1 MDVIV
6 KDGIPYVTLDYVIK
20 QSGWT
25 KRKNFVKAIKTQSLP
40 FTVVVMKAPK
50 ALHIVNKYWVPQKE
64 AEEFIPRYKKE
75 NAERLAAAE
84 AERQAKEAKREEK
97 RKKAKLKDNGIRE
110 VIDGVQYV
118 GTQYLNKNIIWLT
131 TKQIENK
138 LYKDSFPF
146 HPIKLNSRMH
156 FKKAEVDEY
165 IKQYSYTTPSGKV
178 YVDKA
183 IRHRHPYMQNFVS
196 FVRSTGDASKELE
209 QIWLFF
215 DFFKVNSTSV
225 QEICRFYGNVN
236 DDDQDQEDSFLNA
249 IQAAKLNDAAIL
261 VTSFRNIPFSIRR
274 AVQGHAIDFKAMSL
288 AGNERGLGIV
298 WASEFYKYD

>member
-25 KRKNFVKAIKTQSLP
+25 KRKNFVNAIKTHSLP

-97 RKKAKLKDNGIRE
+97 RKKAKLKDNGITE

-118 GTQYLNKNIIWLT
+118 GTPYLNKNIIWLT

-138 LYKDSFPF
+138 LQRDSFPF
-146 HPIKLNSRMH
+146 HPIKFNSRMH
-156 FKKAEVDEY
+156 FKKADVDEY
-165 IKQYSYTTPSGKV
+165 IKQNTYTTPSGKV
-178 YVDKA
+178 NVDKA

-196 FVRSTGDASKELE
+196 FVRRTGDDAKELD
-209 QIWLFF
+209 QICRFY

-225 QEICRFYGNVN
+225 QDLCRFIGRVS
-236 DDDQDQEDSFLNA
+236 DDDQEGSFVNA
-249 IQAAKLNDAAIL
+249 IQVAKMYDAAIL
-261 VTSFRNIPFSIRR
+261 VTSFRNIPFSIRS

>member
-25 KRKNFVKAIKTQSLP
+25 KRKNFVNAMKTHSLP

-97 RKKAKLKDNGIRE
+97 RKKAKLKDNGITE

-118 GTQYLNKNIIWLT
+118 GTPYLNKNIIWLT

-138 LYKDSFPF
+138 LQRDSFPF
-146 HPIKLNSRMH
+146 HPIKFNSRMH

-196 FVRSTGDASKELE
+196 YVMCNGDASKELE

-236 DDDQDQEDSFLNA
+236 DDDQDQEGSFLNA

-288 AGNERGLGIV
+288 AGNERGWGIV

>member
-25 KRKNFVKAIKTQSLP
+25 KRKNFVNAIKTHSLP

-50 ALHIVNKYWVPQKE
+50 ALHIVNKYWVPQNE

-97 RKKAKLKDNGIRE
+97 RKKAKLKDNGITE

-118 GTQYLNKNIIWLT
+118 GTPYLNKNIIWLT

-138 LYKDSFPF
+138 LYRDSFPF
-146 HPIKLNSRMH
+146 HPIKFNSRMH

-196 FVRSTGDASKELE
+196 FVRRTGDAAKELD
-209 QIWLFF
+209 QICRLY
-215 DFFKVNSTSV
+215 DFFIVNSTSV
-225 QEICRFYGNVN
+225 QDLCRFIGRVS
-236 DDDQDQEDSFLNA
+236 DDDQEGSFVNA
-249 IQAAKLNDAAIL
+249 IQVAKMYDATIL
-261 VTSFRNIPFSIRR
+261 VTSFKNIPFSIRS
-274 AVQGHAIDFKAMSL
+274 AVQGHAIDFKVMSL
-288 AGNERGLGIV
+288 ARNERGQGIV

>member
-25 KRKNFVKAIKTQSLP
+25 KRKNFVKAMKTQSLP
-40 FTVVVMKAPK
+40 FTVVVMKAPQ

-84 AERQAKEAKREEK
+84 AERQAKEAKRDEK
-97 RKKAKLKDNGIRE
+97 RKKAKHKDNGITE

-118 GTQYLNKNIIWLT
+118 GTPYLNKNIIWLT

-138 LYKDSFPF
+138 IQRDSFPF
-146 HPIKLNSRMH
+146 HPIKFNSRMH

-183 IRHRHPYMQNFVS
+183 IRHRNQYMQNFVS
-196 FVRSTGDASKELE
+196 FVRRTSDAAKELE
-209 QIWLFF
+209 QICRFY

-225 QEICRFYGNVN
+225 QDLCRFIGRVS
-236 DDDQDQEDSFLNA
+236 DDDQEGSFVNA
-249 IQAAKLNDAAIL
+249 IQVAKMYDAAIL
-261 VTSFRNIPFSIRR
+261 VTSFRNIPFSIRS

-288 AGNERGLGIV
+288 ACNERGLGIV

>member
-20 QSGWT
+20 QSGWK
-25 KRKNFVKAIKTQSLP
+25 KRKNFVKAIRTHSLP

-84 AERQAKEAKREEK
+84 AERQAKEAKRDEK
-97 RKKAKLKDNGIRE
+97 RKKAKLKDNGITE

-118 GTQYLNKNIIWLT
+118 GTPYLNKNIIWLT

-138 LYKDSFPF
+138 LQRDSFPF
-146 HPIKLNSRMH
+146 HPLKFNSRMH

-165 IKQYSYTTPSGKV
+165 IKQYSYTTPNGKV

-183 IRHRHPYMQNFVS
+183 IRHRNQYMQNFVS
-196 FVRSTGDASKELE
+196 FVRRTGDAAKELE
-209 QIWLFF
+209 QICRFY

-225 QEICRFYGNVN
+225 QDLCRFIGRVS
-236 DDDQDQEDSFLNA
+236 DDDQEGSFVNA
-249 IQAAKLNDAAIL
+249 IQVTTMYDAAIL
-261 VTSFRNIPFSIRR
+261 VTRFKNMPFSMRS
-274 AVQGHAIDFKAMSL
+274 AVQGHAIDFKVMSL
-288 AGNERGLGIV
+288 ARNERGQGIV

>member
-1 MDVIV
+1 
-6 KDGIPYVTLDYVIK
+6 
-20 QSGWT
+20 
-25 KRKNFVKAIKTQSLP
+25 
-40 FTVVVMKAPK
+40 
-50 ALHIVNKYWVPQKE
+50 
-64 AEEFIPRYKKE
+64 
-75 NAERLAAAE
+75 
-84 AERQAKEAKREEK
+84 
-97 RKKAKLKDNGIRE
+97 
-110 VIDGVQYV
+110 
-118 GTQYLNKNIIWLT
+118 
-131 TKQIENK
+131 
-138 LYKDSFPF
+138 
-146 HPIKLNSRMH
+146 MH

-196 FVRSTGDASKELE
+196 YVMCNGDASKELE

-236 DDDQDQEDSFLNA
+236 DDDQDQEGSFLNA

-274 AVQGHAIDFKAMSL
+274 AVQGHAIDFKVMSL
-288 AGNERGLGIV
+288 AGNERGRGIV

>member
-1 MDVIV
+1 MDVIE

-20 QSGWT
+20 QSGWS

-40 FTVVVMKAPK
+40 FTVIVMKAPK
-50 ALHIVNKYWVPQKE
+50 ALHIVNKYWVPQNE

-84 AERQAKEAKREEK
+84 AERQAKEAKRDEK
-97 RKKAKLKDNGIRE
+97 RKKAKLKDNGITE

-118 GTQYLNKNIIWLT
+118 GTAYLNKNIIWLT
-131 TKQIENK
+131 SKQIENK

-146 HPIKLNSRMH
+146 HPTRFNSRMH

-183 IRHRHPYMQNFVS
+183 IRHRNQYMQNFVS
-196 FVRSTGDASKELE
+196 FVRRTGDAAKELE
-209 QIWLFF
+209 QICRFY
-215 DFFKVNSTSV
+215 DFFIVNSTSV
-225 QEICRFYGNVN
+225 QDICRFIGRVS
-236 DDDQDQEDSFLNA
+236 DDDQEGSFVNA
-249 IQAAKLNDAAIL
+249 IQVAKMYDAAIL
-261 VTSFRNIPFSIRR
+261 VTSFRNVPFSIRS
-274 AVQGHAIDFKAMSL
+274 AVQGHAIDFKVMSL
-288 AGNERGLGIV
+288 ASNERGLGIV

>member
-25 KRKNFVKAIKTQSLP
+25 KRKNFVNAIKTHRLP
-40 FTVVVMKAPK
+40 FT

-97 RKKAKLKDNGIRE
+97 RKKAKLKDNGITE

-118 GTQYLNKNIIWLT
+118 GTPYLNKNIIWLT

-138 LYKDSFPF
+138 LQKDSFPF
-146 HPIKLNSRMH
+146 HPIKFNSRMH

-178 YVDKA
+178 YVDKT

-196 FVRSTGDASKELE
+196 FVRRTGDAAKELE
-209 QIWLFF
+209 QICRFY

-225 QEICRFYGNVN
+225 QDLCRFIGRVS
-236 DDDQDQEDSFLNA
+236 DDDQEGSFVNA
-249 IQAAKLNDAAIL
+249 IQVAKMYDAAIL
-261 VTSFRNIPFSIRR
+261 VTSFRNIPFSIRS

-288 AGNERGLGIV
+288 ASNERGLGIV

>member
-25 KRKNFVKAIKTQSLP
+25 KRKNFVNAIKTHSLP

-50 ALHIVNKYWVPQKE
+50 ALHLVNKYWVPQKE

-97 RKKAKLKDNGIRE
+97 RKRAKLKDNGITE

-118 GTQYLNKNIIWLT
+118 GTPYLNKNIIWLT

-138 LYKDSFPF
+138 LQRDSFPF
-146 HPIKLNSRMH
+146 HPLKFNSRMH

-183 IRHRHPYMQNFVS
+183 IRHRLPYMQNFVS
-196 FVRSTGDASKELE
+196 FVRRTGDAAKELE
-209 QIWLFF
+209 QICRFY
-215 DFFKVNSTSV
+215 DFFKVNLTSV
-225 QEICRFYGNVN
+225 QDLCRFIGRVS
-236 DDDQDQEDSFLNA
+236 DDDQEGSFVNA
-249 IQAAKLNDAAIL
+249 IQVAKMYDAAIL
-261 VTSFRNIPFSIRR
+261 VTSFRNIPFSIRS
-274 AVQGHAIDFKAMSL
+274 AVQGHAIDFKVMSL
-288 AGNERGLGIV
+288 ARNERGLGIV

>member
-25 KRKNFVKAIKTQSLP
+25 KRKNFVKAMKAQSLP

-50 ALHIVNKYWVPQKE
+50 ALHIVNKYWVPQNE

-84 AERQAKEAKREEK
+84 AERQAKEAKREDK
-97 RKKAKLKDNGIRE
+97 RKKAKLKDNGITE

-118 GTQYLNKNIIWLT
+118 GTPYLNKNIIWLT

-138 LYKDSFPF
+138 LQRDSFPF
-146 HPIKLNSRMH
+146 HPIKFNSRMH

-183 IRHRHPYMQNFVS
+183 IRHRHPYMQNFVA
-196 FVRSTGDASKELE
+196 FVRRTGDAAKELD
-209 QIWLFF
+209 QICRLY

-225 QEICRFYGNVN
+225 QDLCRFIGRVS
-236 DDDQDQEDSFLNA
+236 DDDQEGSFVNA
-249 IQAAKLNDAAIL
+249 IQVAKLNDAAIL
-261 VTSFRNIPFSIRR
+261 VTSFKNIPFSIRS
-274 AVQGHAIDFKAMSL
+274 AVQGHAIDFKVMSL
-288 AGNERGLGIV
+288 AGNERGRGIV
-298 WASEFYKYD
+298 WASEFFKYD

>member
-6 KDGIPYVTLDYVIK
+6 KDGIPYVTLDYVMK
-20 QSGWT
+20 QSGWK
-25 KRKNFVKAIKTQSLP
+25 KRKNFVKAMKTQSLP

-64 AEEFIPRYKKE
+64 AEEFIPRYNKE

-97 RKKAKLKDNGIRE
+97 RKKAKLKDNGITY

-118 GTQYLNKNIIWLT
+118 GTPYLNKNIIWLT
-131 TKQIENK
+131 MKQIENK
-138 LYKDSFPF
+138 LQKDSFPF
-146 HPIKLNSRMH
+146 HPIMFGPKRH

-178 YVDKA
+178 CVDKA

-196 FVRSTGDASKELE
+196 FVRRTGDAAKELD
-209 QIWLFF
+209 QICRFY

-225 QEICRFYGNVN
+225 QDLCRFIGRVS
-236 DDDQDQEDSFLNA
+236 DDDQEGSFVNA
-249 IQAAKLNDAAIL
+249 IQVAKMYDAAIL
-261 VTSFRNIPFSIRR
+261 VTSFRNIPFSIRS
-274 AVQGHAIDFKAMSL
+274 AVQGHAIDFKVMSL
-288 AGNERGLGIV
+288 ARNERGQGIV

>member
-25 KRKNFVKAIKTQSLP
+25 KRKNFVKAMKAQSLP

-50 ALHIVNKYWVPQKE
+50 ALHIVNKYWVPQNE

-84 AERQAKEAKREEK
+84 AERQAKEAKREDK
-97 RKKAKLKDNGIRE
+97 RKKAKLKDNGITE

-118 GTQYLNKNIIWLT
+118 GTPYLNKNIIWLT

-138 LYKDSFPF
+138 LQRDSFPF
-146 HPIKLNSRMH
+146 HPLKFNSRMH

-183 IRHRHPYMQNFVS
+183 IRHRHPYMQNFVA
-196 FVRSTGDASKELE
+196 FVRRTGDAAKELD
-209 QIWLFF
+209 QICRLY
-215 DFFKVNSTSV
+215 DFFKVYSTSV
-225 QEICRFYGNVN
+225 QDLCRFIGRVS
-236 DDDQDQEDSFLNA
+236 DDDQEGSFVNA
-249 IQAAKLNDAAIL
+249 IQVAKLNDAAIL
-261 VTSFRNIPFSIRR
+261 VTSFKNIPFSIRS
-274 AVQGHAIDFKAMSL
+274 AVQGHAIDFKVMSL
-288 AGNERGLGIV
+288 AGNERGRGIV

>member
-20 QSGWT
+20 QSGWS
-25 KRKNFVKAIKTQSLP
+25 KRKNFVKAMKAQSLP

-50 ALHIVNKYWVPQKE
+50 ALHIVNKYWVPQNE

-84 AERQAKEAKREEK
+84 AERQAKEAKREDK
-97 RKKAKLKDNGIRE
+97 RKKAKLKDNGITE

-118 GTQYLNKNIIWLT
+118 GTPYLNKNIIWLT

-138 LYKDSFPF
+138 LQRDSFPF
-146 HPIKLNSRMH
+146 HPLKFNSRMH

-183 IRHRHPYMQNFVS
+183 IRHRHPYMQNFVA
-196 FVRSTGDASKELE
+196 FVRRTGDAAKELD
-209 QIWLFF
+209 QICRLY

-225 QEICRFYGNVN
+225 QDLCRFIGRVS
-236 DDDQDQEDSFLNA
+236 DDDQEGSFVNA
-249 IQAAKLNDAAIL
+249 IQVAQMYDAAIL
-261 VTSFRNIPFSIRR
+261 VTSFRNIPFSIRS
-274 AVQGHAIDFKAMSL
+274 AVQGHAIDFKVKSL
-288 AGNERGLGIV
+288 AGNERGRGIV
-298 WASEFYKYD
+298 WASEFFKYD

>member
-25 KRKNFVKAIKTQSLP
+25 KRKNFVNAIKTHSLP

-75 NAERLAAAE
+75 NAERRAAAE

-97 RKKAKLKDNGIRE
+97 RKRAELKDNGITE

-118 GTQYLNKNIIWLT
+118 GTPYLNKNIIWLT

-138 LYKDSFPF
+138 LQRDSFPF
-146 HPIKLNSRMH
+146 HPIKFNSRMH
-156 FKKAEVDEY
+156 FKKADVDEY
-165 IKQYSYTTPSGKV
+165 IKQNTYTTPSGKV
-178 YVDKA
+178 NVDKA
-183 IRHRHPYMQNFVS
+183 IRHRHPYKQNFVS
-196 FVRSTGDASKELE
+196 FVRRTGEAAKELD
-209 QIWLFF
+209 QICRFY

-225 QEICRFYGNVN
+225 QDLCRFIGRVS
-236 DDDQDQEDSFLNA
+236 DDDQEGSFVNA
-249 IQAAKLNDAAIL
+249 IQVAKMYDAAIL
-261 VTSFRNIPFSIRR
+261 VTSFRNIPFSIRS

-288 AGNERGLGIV
+288 ASNELGLGIV

>member
-1 MDVIV
+1 M
-6 KDGIPYVTLDYVIK
+6 
-20 QSGWT
+20 
-25 KRKNFVKAIKTQSLP
+25 KTQSLP

-84 AERQAKEAKREEK
+84 AERQAKEAKRDEK
-97 RKKAKLKDNGIRE
+97 RKKAKLKDNGITE

-118 GTQYLNKNIIWLT
+118 GTPYLNKNIIWLT

-183 IRHRHPYMQNFVS
+183 IRHRHPYIQNFVA
-196 FVRSTGDASKELE
+196 FVRRTGDAAKELD
-209 QIWLFF
+209 QICRFY

-225 QEICRFYGNVN
+225 QDLCRFIGRVS
-236 DDDQDQEDSFLNA
+236 DDDQEGSFVNA
-249 IQAAKLNDAAIL
+249 IQVAKMYDAAIL
-261 VTSFRNIPFSIRR
+261 VTSFRNIPFSIRS
-274 AVQGHAIDFKAMSL
+274 AVQGHAIDFKVMSL
-288 AGNERGLGIV
+288 AGNERGRGIV

>member
-97 RKKAKLKDNGIRE
+97 RKKAEIKANGIME

-118 GTQYLNKNIIWLT
+118 GTAYLNKNIIWLT

-146 HPIKLNSRMH
+146 HPTRFNSRMH

-183 IRHRHPYMQNFVS
+183 IRQRHPYMQNFVS
-196 FVRSTGDASKELE
+196 FVRRTGDAAKELE
-209 QIWLFF
+209 QICRFY
-215 DFFKVNSTSV
+215 DFFIVNSTSV
-225 QEICRFYGNVN
+225 QDLCRFIGRVS
-236 DDDQDQEDSFLNA
+236 DDDQEGSFVNA
-249 IQAAKLNDAAIL
+249 IQVAKMYDAAIL
-261 VTSFRNIPFSIRR
+261 VTSFKNIPFSIRS
-274 AVQGHAIDFKAMSL
+274 AVQGHAIDFKVMSL

>member
-1 MDVIV
+1 MDVVV
-6 KDGIPYVTLDYVIK
+6 KDGIPYVTMDYVMK

-25 KRKNFVKAIKTQSLP
+25 KPKKYLNAIRTQSLP
-40 FTVVVMKAPK
+40 FTVIVMKAPK
-50 ALHIVNKYWVPQKE
+50 ALHIVNKYWVPQNE

-97 RKKAKLKDNGIRE
+97 RKKAKLKDNGITE

-118 GTQYLNKNIIWLT
+118 GTPYLNKNIIWLT

-138 LYKDSFPF
+138 LQRDSFPF
-146 HPIKLNSRMH
+146 HPIKFNSRMH

-183 IRHRHPYMQNFVS
+183 IRHRHPYMQNFVA
-196 FVRSTGDASKELE
+196 FVRRTGDAAKELE
-209 QIWLFF
+209 QICRLY

-225 QEICRFYGNVN
+225 QDICRFIGRVS
-236 DDDQDQEDSFLNA
+236 DDDQEGSFVNA
-249 IQAAKLNDAAIL
+249 IQVAKMYDAAIL
-261 VTSFRNIPFSIRR
+261 VTSFRNIPFSIRS
-274 AVQGHAIDFKAMSL
+274 AVQGHAIDFKVMSL

-298 WASEFYKYD
+298 WASEFLKYD

>member
-25 KRKNFVKAIKTQSLP
+25 RRKNFLKAMRTQSLP

-50 ALHIVNKYWVPQKE
+50 ALHILNKYWVPQKE

-97 RKKAKLKDNGIRE
+97 QTD

-118 GTQYLNKNIIWLT
+118 GTPYLNKNIIWLT

-138 LYKDSFPF
+138 IYRDSFPF
-146 HPIKLNSRMH
+146 HPIKFNSRMH

-165 IKQYSYTTPSGKV
+165 IKQNSYTTPSGKV

-183 IRHRHPYMQNFVS
+183 IRHRHPYMQNFVA
-196 FVRSTGDASKELE
+196 FFRRIGDAAKELE
-209 QIWLFF
+209 QICRFY

-225 QEICRFYGNVN
+225 QDLCRFMGRVS
-236 DDDQDQEDSFLNA
+236 DDDQEGSFVNA
-249 IQAAKLNDAAIL
+249 IQVAKMYDAAIL
-261 VTSFRNIPFSIRR
+261 VTSFRNIPFSIRS
-274 AVQGHAIDFKAMSL
+274 AVQGHAIDFKVMSL
-288 AGNERGLGIV
+288 ARNERGLGIV
-298 WASEFYKYD
+298 WTSEFFKYD